1 MLASLLGF
9 GFSLSLCLM
18 TWLWV
23 QQDGVVVCI
32 SLVVP
37 LLDTSFIGC
46 SLMLLRLHLIFGKK
60 VIL

>member
-1 MLASLLGF
+1 MLTSILGF

-18 TWLWV
+18 TWVRV

-37 LLDTSFIGC
+37 SLDTSFIGC
-46 SLMLLRLHLIFGKK
+46 SLLLLQLHLIFGKK